1 MGRKI
6 SAGILLGITSL
17 TLAGCTNPFS
27 CITNSTSSCLTKCG
41 LMIIVPI
48 ALVIFIPIIA
58 KLIKAFSGVR
68 HEAKMN
74 KMQEKAMQNALSKTS
89 TPTLSQSRSDDKDNM
104 QIF

>member
-1 MGRKI
+1 MRRKI

-17 TLAGCTNPFS
+17 TLAGCTKPSSFAS
-27 CITNSTSSCLTKCG
+27 SCVSGCITRFG
-41 LMIIVPI
+41 LMLILPIV
-48 ALVIFIPIIA
+48 LVICIPIVA

-74 KMQEKAMQNALSKTS
+74 KMQEKAMQEALSKAS
-89 TPTLSQSRSDDKDNM
+89 TPTPLQPRNNDKDDM